1 MDSSSNKKAID
12 RLMKDYIELCKSD
25 HSDLGFSAQPID
37 NNLFKWEVRFF
48 NFEKSVCPE
57 CKNL

>member
-1 MDSSSNKKAID
+1 
-12 RLMKDYIELCKSD
+12 MKDYIELCKSD